1 MKIGKYKIRRSK
13 VMKIVMI
20 VFSGFVVLATL
31 AGTMFPGG
39 FTSAPK

>member
-13 VMKIVMI
+13 IMNGLMI
-20 VFSGFVVLATL
+20 VFSAFVVLATL

-39 FTSAPK
+39 IATK